1 MIDVYFWTT
10 PNGYKVT
17 ILLEELGWKYNVIP
31 VHIGKGEQFNP
42 DFLKISPN
50 NKIPAMVD
58 HEGPDGKPIAL
69 FESGAIM
76 MYLAEK
82 SGWRFMPAEIRQRY
96 DVMQGL
102 MFQMG
107 DLGPMLGQA
116 HHFRRYAKEQIP
128 YAIDRYTS
136 EARRLY
142 RVLDK
147 RLGEAEYLAGDYSTA
162 DIAVYPWLRP
172 TNGGARTSRRG
183 RTCSAG
189 TTPCAS
195 ALPSSEA
202 WRFCKKSWNGTDK
215 GRRAIH
221 GMSCSAVCNS
231 KDVKIAYAMATGLDT
246 RLSENSAVKKTDE

>member
-1 MIDVYFWTT
+1 MAMFDVYFWTT
-10 PNGYKVT
+10 PNGYKIT

-96 DVMQGL
+96 DVMQWL

-107 DLGPMLGQA
+107 NLGPMLGQA

-128 YAIDRYTS
+128 YAIERYTS

-147 RLGEAEYLAGDYSTA
+147 RLGEAEYLAGDYSIA
-162 DIAVYPWLRP
+162 DMAVYPWLRP
-172 TNGGARTSRRG
+172 HKWHGQDIAAWPNLQRWYDAVRERPAVQRG
-183 RTCSAG
+183 LAVLQEKLERNRQR
-189 TTPCAS
+189 
-195 ALPSSEA
+195 PSGD
-202 WRFCKKSWNGTDK
+202 SWDVLFGSVQFK
-215 GRRAIH
+215 GR
-221 GMSCSAVCNS
+221 
-231 KDVKIAYAMATGLDT
+231 
-246 RLSENSAVKKTDE
+246 